1 MHAACRPHPNF
12 FVAPH
17 KLPSS
22 ITTAAAT
29 KAASS
34 SESSLF
40 FLPIKGI
47 WRKKCLAFHLRTRQN
62 INVQSRGKTKQL
74 SDKDSS
80 GRLDKVIR
88 EILHYCVHYPDAK
101 DTPEGILK
109 WWLAEGRGEWGKED
123 IQEALDSLTGKGWL
137 LKRKTRQSEEIYG
150 LNKEHLQEITD
161 FMTQAKWH

>member
-1 MHAACRPHPNF
+1 M
-12 FVAPH
+12 
-17 KLPSS
+17 
-22 ITTAAAT
+22 
-29 KAASS
+29 
-34 SESSLF
+34 E
-40 FLPIKGI
+40 
-47 WRKKCLAFHLRTRQN
+47 
-62 INVQSRGKTKQL
+62 KTKQF

-80 GRLDKVIR
+80 GRLEKVIR

-123 IQEALDSLTGKGWL
+123 IQKALDMLTSKGWL

-161 FMTQAKWH
+161 FLTQAKWH

>member
-1 MHAACRPHPNF
+1 MSPAPDF
-12 FVAPH
+12 FVARH
-17 KLPSS
+17 KLSS
-22 ITTAAAT
+22 STTTAAVT
-29 KAASS
+29 KPHPRPNQVNSS
-34 SESSLF
+34 CELKELRGKSF
-40 FLPIKGI
+40 WHFICG
-47 WRKKCLAFHLRTRQN
+47 LARALTCSH
-62 INVQSRGKTKQL
+62 VEKTKQF

-80 GRLDKVIR
+80 GRLEKVIR

-123 IQEALDSLTGKGWL
+123 IQKALDMLTSKGWL

-161 FMTQAKWH
+161 FLTQAKWH